1 MFQSIIICLLLFN
14 FMTCAIARAIH
25 GGCFEYDSATFPAYN
40 GKNILIAGMLG
51 QPETSFKYIDLP
63 YCYSGYLR
71 YSMFGFNPINAGRQ
85 LSALAKTGIAC
96 LLYLSAVRR
105 WSTPESLIRSM

>member
-40 GKNILIAGMLG
+40 GKNILIAKFCSWGLKLVWKWNG
-51 QPETSFKYIDLP
+51 FLP
-63 YCYSGYLR
+63 LATILLVCQSEGSIGRTFGKTFR
-71 YSMFGFNPINAGRQ
+71 Y
-85 LSALAKTGIAC
+85 
-96 LLYLSAVRR
+96 
-105 WSTPESLIRSM
+105 